1 MSNLAS
7 KRRKYLSKGQKN
19 FVKAFDE
26 ESGHSS
32 QRKVIQFSC
41 SNVQIAPSRHLNIP
55 IISGSFNPIYRNLIV
70 LFY

>member
-41 SNVQIAPSRHLNIP
+41 SNVQIAP
-55 IISGSFNPIYRNLIV
+55 IISGSFNPIYRNLFV